1 MSKTRRMIAGLVLVL
16 ALTTGSAAADPA
28 RLGST
33 ASPVVMVK
41 GRSTQDVMNA
51 IIGMTLPVGMTP
63 VRQDANSLVFEY
75 ELGMWQSV
83 AVQMAQG
90 NSGWQQPKGRQ
101 TFTMAQVGPDVM
113 VNAKTEIVA
122 KNMFNASNTVALTS
136 NTAYNDQYLLLQ
148 LIAALAEGRFLQ
160 GDHNMLGIE
169 RYKKPTRKTKIVGII
184 IDSLVSGAPA
194 ERAGL
199 RPGDMITAIGGM
211 PTAEQSDMALTF
223 MGWLQDGTARLT
235 VKGKGEVLV
244 IKNPRPGQ
252 PAQGAPPPEVF
263 ASPQPIVPPP
273 APTKER

>member
-169 RYKKPTRKTKIVGII
+169 RYKKPTRKTKTVGII

>member
-169 RYKKPTRKTKIVGII
+169 RYKKPTRKTKTVGII

-223 MGWLQDGTARLT
+223 IGWLQDGTARLT